1 MAGPALKGVGPVLSP
16 MSAFSDNNETN
27 WRGQNDMWPI
37 KRRSAEELDSILY
50 FLSSALTSVIDESS
64 YLAQHQA
71 ALPQIGA
78 GLAAAEIASR
88 LAMFRQQVCDV
99 SEREFVIVTK
109 LARARHWAQALRRYE
124 PHLRA
129 DIDAFLAA
137 TARCEAMTRERA
149 SDAQSLF
156 DGQAQPKRFL
166 ADRVPGGRA
175 AADAAISL
183 TERLEALERGDTPE
197 DHGPSYLI
205 GGEISVEA
213 LNDACETLLARLAA
227 HYGWEDDSEALM
239 ADDDAPMA
247 LDEPDADPAID
258 GEMAQ
263 GEAGEADPEPLP
275 PAADQTE
282 ASGDLSTGQS
292 QAPAED
298 TPAATDGSAD
308 DAGGIAPADA
318 EETPRAAS
326 G

>member
-1 MAGPALKGVGPVLSP
+1 
-16 MSAFSDNNETN
+16 MSAFSDTNETN

-88 LAMFRQQVCDV
+88 LALFRQQVCDV

-109 LARARHWAQALRRYE
+109 LARARHWAQTLRRYE

-137 TARCEAMTRERA
+137 TARCETMARERT

-183 TERLEALERGDTPE
+183 TERLEASQRGDTPE

-213 LNDACETLLARLAA
+213 LNDACETLLARMAA
-227 HYGWEDDSEALM
+227 HYGWEDDSEALQ
-239 ADDDAPMA
+239 AEDDAPMA
-247 LDEPDADPAID
+247 LDEPDADPAIE

-263 GEAGEADPEPLP
+263 GESGEGDREPLP
-275 PAADQTE
+275 REDEPTE
-282 ASGDLSTGQS
+282 AGGNRSAGQS
-292 QAPAED
+292 PETAED
-298 TPAATDGSAD
+298 TPAATDGAAD
-308 DAGGIAPADA
+308 GAGGTAPADVA
-318 EETPRAAS
+318 ETPRAAS